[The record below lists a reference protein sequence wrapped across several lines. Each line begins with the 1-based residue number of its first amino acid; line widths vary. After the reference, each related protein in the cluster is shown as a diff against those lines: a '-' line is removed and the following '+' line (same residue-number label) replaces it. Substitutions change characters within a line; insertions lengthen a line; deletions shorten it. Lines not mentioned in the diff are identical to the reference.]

1 MTKEQ
6 MDAVWRSRGVQN
18 AGHLNLWTRD
28 WRGDWHAK
36 PGARRVPSW
45 DKALLKRARR
55 DLPKWYEGYEKGF
68 RT

>member
-6 MDAVWRSRGVQN
+6 MQAIWSAPGVQN
-18 AGHLNLWTRD
+18 AGHLNLWSRD
-28 WRGDWHAK
+28 EHGRPYAK
-36 PGARRVPSW
+36 PGARRVPAW

-55 DLPKWYEGYEKGF
+55 DLPKWHEGWKKGF